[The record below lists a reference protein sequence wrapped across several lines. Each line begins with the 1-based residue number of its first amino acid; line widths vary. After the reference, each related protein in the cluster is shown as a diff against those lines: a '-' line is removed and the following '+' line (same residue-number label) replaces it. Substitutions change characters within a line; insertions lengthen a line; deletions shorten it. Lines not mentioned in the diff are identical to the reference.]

1 VRNCQ
6 ENKISEVEINEFIER
21 RKVEE
26 QCRGIV
32 GEMLEK
38 VVVGERK
45 EEENREIK
53 AEINGK
59 KEK

>member
-1 VRNCQ
+1 MRNCQ